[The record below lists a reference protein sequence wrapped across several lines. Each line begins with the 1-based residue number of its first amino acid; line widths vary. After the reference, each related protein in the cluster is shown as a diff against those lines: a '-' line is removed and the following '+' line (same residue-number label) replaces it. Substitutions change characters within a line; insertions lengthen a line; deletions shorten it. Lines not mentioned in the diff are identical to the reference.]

1 MIDKFIFGISSPD
14 MKELTG
20 TERLEAEQQRLAEQM
35 NVDAE
40 AVEQI
45 IAENARVAQD
55 QAEYSIRYEALV
67 SRFETTKAEYEE
79 VTEEIRNREMRQ
91 RELGRFIAEV
101 EKMPQTIT
109 EFDEVLWGS
118 LVDHVTVHSA
128 EK

>member
-20 TERLEAEQQRLAEQM
+20 TERLEAEKQRLAEQM

-55 QAEYSIRYEALV
+55 QAENSIRYEALV